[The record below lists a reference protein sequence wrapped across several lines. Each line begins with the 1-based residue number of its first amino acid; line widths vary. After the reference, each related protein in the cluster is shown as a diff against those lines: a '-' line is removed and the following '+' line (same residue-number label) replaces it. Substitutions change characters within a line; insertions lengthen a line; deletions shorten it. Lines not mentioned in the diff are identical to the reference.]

1 MALTKVSYS
10 MITGA
15 IANVMDFG
23 ATGDG
28 ITNDTVAV
36 QAAIDSLAATGG
48 TVFFPTGEYR
58 IARNIGTNDRW
69 GVKVVNSNITLAGTG
84 SGSKLRRFNTDIST
98 YALAYPIVFVGTP
111 DSDVA
116 AATQNVTVRDL
127 QFIGENVQHSV
138 GGSVIHDFRNAI
150 EAKNTKNLVVQN
162 NLFTSIDSAVIYYQK
177 PIETDYANSQSYNK
191 TKNYNAK
198 FIDNTCIAVAHA
210 IVSRNVIHAVVWSG
224 VDFCEVSR
232 NYFQW
237 CDDCV
242 AGEGTFTLPTQVETD
257 TWVSSIGTVKRC
269 GRGWKFTDNNVYNSS
284 EHAVYAA
291 GIDVD
296 ICDNYFYTDAP
307 TICAYDIVKI
317 RSRNVQITG
326 NVFANYAFAIAIVVP
341 SFEVNVVG
349 NTIYAPEGIALLSSA
364 AVIAVDSDGLEN
376 YYPPRPWFNTTDN
389 MRNIS
394 VRGNTIQFPPS
405 AASVGL
411 YQIAFRIYTS
421 ASSTMFP
428 LYEQENISFCE
439 NSVSGHKIGA
449 YIINQLVREID
460 ISGNTFTGKS
470 FAEAGFSGATAMN
483 TYATLVIY
491 DTSTF
496 VGNQIKFNNNI
507 VRGTDYLFS
516 TYTGIGTAVRTPA
529 MATGNKLDYIKTF
542 MSADMNAPSL
552 LGFNGNQGLYFLD
565 RTGWFP
571 GGLNNSLNDGTNAN
585 SALKSMIVYD
595 GANVK
600 FYKDDSGGTITLG

>member
-1 MALTKVSYS
+1 MSLTKVTYS
-10 MITGA
+10 MIQGA
-15 IANVMDFG
+15 VANVKDFG

-28 ITNDTVAV
+28 TTNDTVAI
-36 QAAIDSLAATGG
+36 QAAIDSLSATGG

-84 SGSKLRRFNTDIST
+84 AGSKLRRFNTDIST

-116 AATQNVTVRDL
+116 AATENVAVRDL
-127 QFIGENVQHSV
+127 QFIGEDTQHSI

-162 NLFTSIDSAVIYYQK
+162 NLFVDVDSAVIYYQK
-177 PIETDYANSQSYNK
+177 PIEFDYANSQNYNK
-191 TKNYNAK
+191 TKNYNTK

-210 IVSRNVIHAVVWSG
+210 ILSRSVIHAVVWSG
-224 VDFCEVSR
+224 VDFCDVSG
-232 NYFQW
+232 NYFEW
-237 CDDCV
+237 CDDCA

-257 TWVSSIGTVKRC
+257 TWTSSIGAVKRC
-269 GRGWKFTDNNVYNSS
+269 GRGWQFNNNNVYNSS

-296 ICDNYFYTDAP
+296 ICNNYFYTDEP

-326 NVFANYAFAIAIVVP
+326 NVFANYAAAIAIVAP

-349 NTIYAPEGIALLSSA
+349 NTIYAPETIALLSST

-376 YYPPRPWFNTTDN
+376 YYPSRPWFDTTDS

-394 VRGNTIQFPPS
+394 VRGNTIQFPTTPAS
-405 AASVGL
+405 AGL

-421 ASSTMFP
+421 GASTLFP
-428 LYEQENISFCE
+428 LFELQNITFSENNVCD
-439 NSVSGHKIGA
+439 HKIGVFV
-449 YIINQLVREID
+449 INQLVRNIN
-460 ISGNTFTGKS
+460 ISNNSFMAKS
-470 FAEAGFSGATAMN
+470 FNEIGFSSSTVMA
-483 TYATLVIY
+483 TYATLVIN
-491 DTSTF
+491 DQSTY
-496 VGNQIKFNNNI
+496 VAQQIKFNNNM
-507 VRGTDYLFS
+507 VRGSTYLFS
-516 TYTGIGTAVRTPA
+516 TFTGAGTTVQTPA
-529 MATGNKLDYIKTF
+529 MVTGNKLDYIKTF
-542 MSADMNAPSL
+542 ISTDMNAQSL
-552 LGFNGNQGLYFLD
+552 LGFNGNQGFYFLD

-571 GGLNNSLNDGTNAN
+571 GGINNSLNDGTNAN
-585 SALKSMIVYD
+585 SVYKSMIIYTGSV
-595 GANVK
+595 VR
-600 FYKDDSGGTITLG
+600 FYTDDSLTYITLG

>member
-1 MALTKVSYS
+1 MALTKVTYS
-10 MITGA
+10 MIKGA
-15 IANVMDFG
+15 VANVMDFG

-69 GVKVVNSNITLAGTG
+69 GVKVVNNNITLAGTG

-111 DSDVA
+111 DSDIA
-116 AATQNVTVRDL
+116 AATQNVTIRDL

-162 NLFTSIDSAVIYYQK
+162 NLFTDIDSAVIYYQK
-177 PIETDYANSQSYNK
+177 PIETDYANSQNYNK

-232 NYFQW
+232 NYFEW

-257 TWVSSIGTVKRC
+257 TWTSSIGAVKRC
-269 GRGWKFTDNNVYNSS
+269 GRGWKFTDNNAYNSS

-307 TICAYDIVKI
+307 TVCAYDVVKI

-349 NTIYAPEGIALLSSA
+349 NTIYAPEGIALLSSS

-376 YYPPRPWFNTTDN
+376 YYPPRPWFNTTDT

-394 VRGNTIQFPPS
+394 VRGNTIQFPPG
-405 AASVGL
+405 AASSGL

-421 ASSTMFP
+421 ATSAFP
-428 LYEQENISFCE
+428 YEQENISFCG

-449 YIINQLVREID
+449 YIINSLVREID
-460 ISGNTFTGKS
+460 ISGNTFAGKS
-470 FAEAGFSGATAMN
+470 FAESGFSGATSMN

-516 TYTGIGTAVRTPA
+516 TYTGLGTAVRTPA
-529 MATGNKLDYIKTF
+529 IATGNKLDYVKTF
-542 MSADMNAPSL
+542 ISPDMNQPSV

-585 SALKSMIVYD
+585 SALKSMILYD

>member
-1 MALTKVSYS
+1 MALTKASYS
-10 MITGA
+10 MIKGA
-15 IANVMDFG
+15 VVNVQDFG

-28 ITNDTVAV
+28 STNDTVAI

-48 TVFFPTGEYR
+48 TVFFPTGTYR
-58 IARNIGTNDRW
+58 IARNIGVNDRW
-69 GVKVVNSNITLAGTG
+69 GVKVTNNNISLVGTG
-84 SGSKLRRFNTDIST
+84 NGTKIRRFNTNIST
-98 YALAYPIVFVGTP
+98 YALAYPLVFVGVP
-111 DSDVA
+111 DSNVA
-116 AATQNVTVRDL
+116 AATENVTIEGI

-150 EAKNTKNLVVQN
+150 EAKNTKNLIVQN
-162 NLFTSIDSAVIYYQK
+162 NLFTDIDSAVIYYQK
-177 PIETDYANSQSYNK
+177 PIEFDYANSVSYNT
-191 TKNYNAK
+191 TKNYNTK
-198 FIDNTCIAVAHA
+198 FINNTCIAVPHA

-224 VDFCEVSR
+224 VDFCDVSG
-232 NYFQW
+232 NYFEW

-257 TWVSSIGTVKRC
+257 TWVSTIGAVKRC
-269 GRGWKFTDNNVYNSS
+269 GRGWQFNNNNVYNSS

-296 ICDNYFYTDAP
+296 ICNNYFYTDEP

-326 NVFANYAFAIAIVVP
+326 NVFANYAAAIAIVVP

-349 NTIYAPEGIALLSSA
+349 NTIYAREPIALLSST

-376 YYPPRPWFNTTDN
+376 YYPPRPWFNTQDT

-394 VRGNTIQFPPS
+394 ITGNTIQFPPQ

-421 ASSTMFP
+421 AASTTFST
-428 LYEQENISFCE
+428 YEQENISFCG
-439 NSVSGHKIGA
+439 NAVSDYKIGA
-449 YIINQLVREID
+449 YVINQLVRNIN
-460 ISGNTFTGKS
+460 ISDNTFSAKS
-470 FAEAGFSGATAMN
+470 FAEAGFSGGTSMN
-483 TYATLVIY
+483 TYAVLVIY

-496 VGNQIKFNNNI
+496 VGNQIKFNNNA
-507 VRGTDYLFS
+507 VRGSDYLFS
-516 TYTGIGTAVRTPA
+516 TYTGAGTNVRTPY

-542 MSADMNAPSL
+542 KSSDMNQPAL
-552 LGFNGNQGLYFLD
+552 LGFNGNNGFYFLD
-565 RTGWFP
+565 RTGWFV
-571 GGLNNSLNDGTNAN
+571 GGLNNSLNDGTNAS
-585 SALKSMIVYD
+585 SALKSMILYD

-600 FYKDDSGGTITLG
+600 FYNDDSGGSITLG

>member
-1 MALTKVSYS
+1 MSLTKVTYS
-10 MITGA
+10 MIQGA
-15 IANVMDFG
+15 VANVKDFG

-28 ITNDTVAV
+28 TTNDTVAI
-36 QAAIDSLAATGG
+36 QAAIDSLSATGG

-84 SGSKLRRFNTDIST
+84 AGSKLRRFNTDIST

-116 AATQNVTVRDL
+116 AATENVAVRDL
-127 QFIGENVQHSV
+127 QFIGEDTQHSI

-162 NLFTSIDSAVIYYQK
+162 NLFVDVDSAVIYYQK
-177 PIETDYANSQSYNK
+177 PIEFDYANSQNYNK
-191 TKNYNAK
+191 TKNYNTK

-210 IVSRNVIHAVVWSG
+210 ILSRSVIHAVVWSG
-224 VDFCEVSR
+224 VDFCDVSG
-232 NYFQW
+232 NYFEW
-237 CDDCV
+237 CDDCA

-257 TWVSSIGTVKRC
+257 TWTSSIGAVKRC
-269 GRGWKFTDNNVYNSS
+269 GRGWQFNNNNVYNSS

-296 ICDNYFYTDAP
+296 ICNNYFYTDEP

-326 NVFANYAFAIAIVVP
+326 NVFANYAAAIAIVAP

-349 NTIYAPEGIALLSSA
+349 NTIYAPETIALLSST

-376 YYPPRPWFNTTDN
+376 YYPSRPWFDTTDS

-394 VRGNTIQFPPS
+394 VRGNTIQFPTTPAS
-405 AASVGL
+405 AGL

-421 ASSTMFP
+421 GASTLFP
-428 LYEQENISFCE
+428 LFELQNITFSENNVCD
-439 NSVSGHKIGA
+439 HKIGVFV
-449 YIINQLVREID
+449 INQLVRNIN
-460 ISGNTFTGKS
+460 ISNNSFMAKS
-470 FAEAGFSGATAMN
+470 FNEIGFSSSTVMA
-483 TYATLVIY
+483 TYATLVIN
-491 DTSTF
+491 DQSTY
-496 VGNQIKFNNNI
+496 VAQQIKFNNNM
-507 VRGTDYLFS
+507 VRGSTYLFS
-516 TYTGIGTAVRTPA
+516 TFTGAGTTVQTPA
-529 MATGNKLDYIKTF
+529 MVTGNKLDYINTF
-542 MSADMNAPSL
+542 ISTDIDIKIN
-552 LGFNGNQGLYFLD
+552 D
-565 RTGWFP
+565 VVKRTKKYIIFR
-571 GGLNNSLNDGTNAN
+571 NN
-585 SALKSMIVYD
+585 
-595 GANVK
+595 
-600 FYKDDSGGTITLG
+600 

>member
-10 MITGA
+10 MIDGA
-15 IANVMDFG
+15 VVNVKDFG

-28 ITNDTVAV
+28 VTNDTVAV

-177 PIETDYANSQSYNK
+177 PIETDYANSQNYNK

-210 IVSRNVIHAVVWSG
+210 VLSRNVIHAVVWSG

-232 NYFQW
+232 NYFEW

-257 TWVSSIGTVKRC
+257 TWVSSIGAVKRC
-269 GRGWKFTDNNVYNSS
+269 GRGWLFNNNNCYNSS

-291 GIDVD
+291 GIDVE
-296 ICDNYFYTDAP
+296 ICDNYFYTDEP
-307 TICAYDIVKI
+307 TICAYDVVKI

-326 NVFANYAFAIAIVVP
+326 NVFANYAAAIAIVIP

-349 NTIYAPEGIALLSSA
+349 NTIYAPETIPLLSST
-364 AVIAVDSDGLEN
+364 AVIAVDSDGLET
-376 YYPPRPWFNTTDN
+376 YYPPRPWFNTTDT

-394 VRGNTIQFPPS
+394 VRGNTIQFPPG
-405 AASVGL
+405 AASSGL

-421 ASSTMFP
+421 ASSTFT
-428 LYEQENISFCE
+428 YEQENISFCG
-439 NSVSGHKIGA
+439 NSVTGHKIGA

-516 TYTGIGTAVRTPA
+516 TYTGLGTAVRTPA

-542 MSADMNAPSL
+542 KSADMNQPSL
-552 LGFNGNQGLYFLD
+552 LGFNGNQGFYFLD

-571 GGLNNSLNDGTNAN
+571 GGLNNSLSDGTNAN
-585 SALKSMIVYD
+585 SALKSMIAYS
-595 GANVK
+595 GANVL
-600 FYKDDSGGTITLG
+600 FYSNDAGTTITLG

>member
-15 IANVMDFG
+15 VANVKDFG

-28 ITNDTVAV
+28 STNDTVAV

-48 TVFFPTGEYR
+48 TVFFPTGTYR

-69 GVKVVNSNITLAGTG
+69 GVKVVNNNITLAGAG
-84 SGSKLRRFNTDIST
+84 NGSKLRRFNTDIST

-116 AATQNVTVRDL
+116 AATENVTVRDL
-127 QFIGENVQHSV
+127 QFIGENVQHSI

-162 NLFTSIDSAVIYYQK
+162 NLFTNIDSAVIYYQK
-177 PIETDYANSQSYNK
+177 PIETDYANSQNYNK
-191 TKNYNAK
+191 TKNYNTK

-210 IVSRNVIHAVVWSG
+210 ILSRNVIHAVVWSG
-224 VDFCEVSR
+224 VDFCEVSG
-232 NYFQW
+232 NYFEW

-257 TWVSSIGTVKRC
+257 TWTSVIGAVKRC
-269 GRGWKFTDNNVYNSS
+269 GRGWQFNNNNVYNSS

-296 ICDNYFYTDAP
+296 ICNNYFYTDAP
-307 TICAYDIVKI
+307 TICAYDVVKI

-326 NVFANYAFAIAIVVP
+326 NVFANYAAAIAIVVP

-349 NTIYAPEGIALLSSA
+349 NTIYAPETIALLSST

-376 YYPPRPWFNTTDN
+376 YYPPRPWFNTSDS

-394 VRGNTIQFPPS
+394 VRGNTIQFPTTP
-405 AASVGL
+405 ASTGL

-421 ASSTMFP
+421 GASTLFP
-428 LYEQENISFCE
+428 LFELQNITFSENNVCD
-439 NSVSGHKIGA
+439 HKIGVFV
-449 YIINQLVREID
+449 INQLVRNIN
-460 ISGNTFTGKS
+460 ISNNSFMAKS
-470 FAEAGFSGATAMN
+470 FNETGFSGSTVMA
-483 TYATLVIY
+483 TYATLVIN
-491 DTSTF
+491 DQSTF
-496 VGNQIKFNNNI
+496 VGQQIKFNNNM
-507 VRGTDYLFS
+507 VRGSTYLFS
-516 TYTGIGTAVRTPA
+516 TYTGAGTTVQTPA
-529 MATGNKLDYIKTF
+529 MVTGNKFDYIKTF
-542 MSADMNAPSL
+542 ISTDMNAPSL
-552 LGFNGNQGLYFLD
+552 LGFNGNQGFYFLD

-585 SALKSMIVYD
+585 SALKSMIYYN
-595 GANVK
+595 GATVV

>member
-1 MALTKVSYS
+1 MSLTKVTYS
-10 MITGA
+10 MIEGA
-15 IANVMDFG
+15 VVNVKDFG

-28 ITNDTVAV
+28 TTNDTVAI
-36 QAAIDSLAATGG
+36 QAAIDSLSATGG

-69 GVKVVNSNITLAGTG
+69 GVKIVNNNISLIGAGNGT
-84 SGSKLRRFNTDIST
+84 KMRRFNTDIST
-98 YALAYPIVFVGTP
+98 YALAYPLVFVGTP
-111 DSDVA
+111 DSNVA
-116 AATQNVTVRDL
+116 AATENVTIEGI
-127 QFIGENVQHSV
+127 QFIGEDTQHSI

-150 EAKNTKNLVVQN
+150 EVKNTKNLVVQN
-162 NLFTSIDSAVIYYQK
+162 NLFVDIDSAVIYYQK
-177 PIETDYANSQSYNK
+177 PIEYDYANSQNYNT
-191 TKNYNAK
+191 TKNYNTK
-198 FIDNTCIAVAHA
+198 FINNTCIAVPHA
-210 IVSRNVIHAVVWSG
+210 TVGRNVIHAVVWSG
-224 VDFCEVSR
+224 VDFCEVSG
-232 NYFQW
+232 NYFEW

-257 TWVSSIGTVKRC
+257 TWVSSIGAVKRC
-269 GRGWKFTDNNVYNSS
+269 GRGWKFNNNNVYNSS

-296 ICDNYFYTDAP
+296 ICNNYFYTDEPA
-307 TICAYDIVKI
+307 ICAYDIVKI

-326 NVFANYAFAIAIVVP
+326 NVFANYALAIAIVVP

-349 NTIYAPEGIALLSSA
+349 NTIYAPESIALLSSS

-376 YYPPRPWFNTTDN
+376 YYPSRAWFNTTDT

-405 AASVGL
+405 AASSGL
-411 YQIAFRIYTS
+411 YQIAFRVYTS
-421 ASSTMFP
+421 ASSTLFP

-470 FAEAGFSGATAMN
+470 FVETGFNNSTVMA

-491 DTSTF
+491 ETSTS
-496 VGNQIKFNNNI
+496 VGNEIKFNNNV
-507 VRGTDYLFS
+507 VRGSDYLFS
-516 TYTGIGTAVRTPA
+516 TFTGLGTNVRTPA
-529 MATGNKLDYIKTF
+529 ITTGNKLDYIKTF
-542 MSADMNAPSL
+542 KSTDMLQPAL

-565 RTGWFP
+565 RTGWFV
-571 GGLNNSLNDGTNAN
+571 GGINNSLNDGTNAN
-585 SALKSMIVYD
+585 SAYKSMIAYN
-595 GANVK
+595 GANVL
-600 FYKDDSGGTITLG
+600 FYTNDSLTSITLG